1 MKPEFQAVVMA
12 AGTGS
17 RFTELTSQRAK
28 CLLPLGNLPMV
39 WYPLNLLHRI
49 GFQEAI
55 VIVTETNRTE
65 IASIP
70 KKFGGLGNLRLD
82 IVTLPTKEDLGTA
95 DALRLAAPRLT
106 SPRVMVLSCDLVTD
120 LPIHN
125 LTDVHR
131 VHGAAVTALFARTT
145 LDPKSIPVPGPK
157 SKPKRER
164 DLVGV
169 DVNTNQLCYMASAAD
184 LDETATLRRSLLM
197 EHPHINIHTN
207 LMDAHFYIMDKW
219 VIDFVASNESI
230 TSIKGELIPRLVKKQ
245 FSKLTKR
252 GETEDED
259 DGGGGGPEG
268 ENREGGSDIQSFIP
282 KDPMTDLAQRLS
294 FWNDHTG
301 DLKEAYHGRPLRC
314 YAFIQETGSCYRAN
328 TLHSFCELNRQM
340 ARLWPAVAPNREPVN
355 FHPTANIRPRAQV
368 GSECLVGEGTT
379 VSDKTTLKNSILGAG
394 CLVEEKVRLT
404 NCIMMDNVTVKEG
417 CNLIGS
423 IVCDGATVPEGCE
436 IKDCIVAKGYT
447 FATGAK
453 YSNEVLAEDRDRMME
468 I

>member
-1 MKPEFQAVVMA
+1 M
-12 AGTGS
+12 
-17 RFTELTSQRAK
+17 
-28 CLLPLGNLPMV
+28 
-39 WYPLNLLHRI
+39 
-49 GFQEAI
+49 
-55 VIVTETNRTE
+55 
-65 IASIP
+65 
-70 KKFGGLGNLRLD
+70 
-82 IVTLPTKEDLGTA
+82 
-95 DALRLAAPRLT
+95 
-106 SPRVMVLSCDLVTD
+106 
-120 LPIHN
+120 
-125 LTDVHR
+125 
-131 VHGAAVTALFARTT
+131 
-145 LDPKSIPVPGPK
+145 
-157 SKPKRER
+157 
-164 DLVGV
+164 
-169 DVNTNQLCYMASAAD
+169 
-184 LDETATLRRSLLM
+184 
-197 EHPHINIHTN
+197 
-207 LMDAHFYIMDKW
+207 
-219 VIDFVASNESI
+219 
-230 TSIKGELIPRLVKKQ
+230 KKQ

-301 DLKEAYHGRPLRC
+301 DLKEAYHGRPLRKEMGEIAFYPKFTNDQFEDKVIMNDETIKLTLSACRC

-447 FATGAK
+447 FATGG
-453 YSNEVLAEDRDRMME
+453 NIFER
-468 I
+468 